1 MSSST
6 SPNHAGPTTPALYES
21 VVGHVRTA
29 PVHNAFTHRTYYWL
43 VDLDHLPRLPL
54 LLRPLAGFRTAD
66 HGDGDASTL
75 RAGVD
80 TFLAEHGITLGEE
93 PRVLMLCQA
102 RVLGYVFNPLTV
114 YWCRDRTGLRAV
126 VAEVHNT
133 YGDRHRYL
141 VHTDDRG
148 RATVDKALYVS
159 PFNRVEGH
167 YRLTLPEPG
176 PRLSLTVALHRH
188 GHPPFTATVRGTRRK
203 ATPGA
208 LLRAALRHPLAPLVA
223 AARIRLQGIGLYL
236 RGLPVQP
243 DRNKAPTP
251 TGTPR

>member
-1 MSSST
+1 M
-6 SPNHAGPTTPALYES
+6 
-21 VVGHVRTA
+21 RTA
-29 PVHNAFTHRTYYWL
+29 PVRNAFAHRTYYWL
-43 VDLDHLPRLPL
+43 VDLDHLPRPPL
-54 LLRPLAGFRTAD
+54 LLRPLAGFEPAD
-66 HGDGDASTL
+66 HGDGDAPTL

-80 TFLAEHGITLGEE
+80 GFLAGHGITLGEDA
-93 PRVLMLCQA
+93 RVLMLCQA

-141 VHTDDRG
+141 VHPDEKG

-188 GHPPFTATVRGTRRK
+188 GHPPFTATVHGTRRK

-208 LLRAALRHPLAPLVA
+208 LLLVALRHPLAPLVA

-243 DRNKAPTP
+243 DRNQDPRP